1 MTRGLSSA
9 QNTYLAGDAL
19 IVATLVE
26 IGLYNA
32 SNYYYTDAPFDIT
45 IGSTTYEAQ
54 GVFMGI
60 SENQEAAD
68 LQVTSINLTLSAL
81 DVTVRNAVAKSANI
95 NQVVTIQK
103 VLLDPTTMAPIGG
116 NETIVIFKGK
126 IVGYRIDNNNDT
138 ATMVLEINSQFTNF
152 LKVSGR
158 KTNLG
163 SFQKEHPTDF
173 SMEYS
178 HEPTR
183 DIKWGKV

>member
-9 QNTYLAGDAL
+9 QNTYLAGDSL
-19 IVATLVE
+19 VVASLVE
-26 IGLYNA
+26 IGLYGATNL
-32 SNYYYTDAPFDIT
+32 YYTDSPFDIT
-45 IGSTTYEAQ
+45 INSRTYDAQ
-54 GVFMGI
+54 GIFLGI
-60 SENQEAAD
+60 SENQETAD

-81 DVTVRNAVAKSANI
+81 DSNTVSTVAKSANI
-95 NQVVTIQK
+95 NQTVTIEK
-103 VLLDPTTMAPIGG
+103 VLLDPTTYAPIGT

-138 ATMVLEINSQFTNF
+138 ATLVLEINSQFTNF
-152 LKVSGR
+152 LKTVGR

-183 DIKWGKV
+183 DIKWGRV